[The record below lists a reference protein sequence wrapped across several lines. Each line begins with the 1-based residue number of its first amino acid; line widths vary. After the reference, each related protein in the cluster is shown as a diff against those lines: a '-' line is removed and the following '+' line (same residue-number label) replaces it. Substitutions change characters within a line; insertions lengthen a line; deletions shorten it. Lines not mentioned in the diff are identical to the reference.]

1 MLIRMNL
8 TDGDVIWQRVL
19 HEVQAETSLTAVAC
33 KQWLRPMKPLT
44 YQEGTLTVGVPSA
57 FHKEWVEKRYFS
69 FLRQAMKIAW
79 PQKLQLV
86 LVVRE
91 EAALPLEIITP
102 PPAVPLRPQ
111 SVVVKKKSCTPANVV
126 LSSRSV
132 KPSRSSPRTRE
143 TPIERI
149 RNAVAVY
156 FHLEI
161 AELCGKRR
169 LRRIAYPR
177 QIAMYLCRE
186 LTQGSF
192 PQIGYAFGGRDHTT
206 VMHAHHKISLER
218 MHSRT
223 LAKDLEELTHCLAQ
237 VP

>member
-1 MLIRMNL
+1 MNL

-19 HEVQAETSLTAVAC
+19 DEVKAEASLTAIAC
-33 KQWLRPMKPLT
+33 KQWLLPMKPLT

-69 FLRQAMKIAW
+69 FLRQAIKLAW

-91 EAALPLEIITP
+91 EKDLPLKIITP
-102 PPAVPLRPQ
+102 PPAIPSRKKTVPMEKRPC
-111 SVVVKKKSCTPANVV
+111 STPKIMPSSQNAK
-126 LSSRSV
+126 SSRL
-132 KPSRSSPRTRE
+132 SPRTRE

-149 RNAVAVY
+149 RNAVAMY

-169 LRRIAYPR
+169 LRRIAFPR

-218 MHSRT
+218 MHSQT